1 MDLSLIHISAAQ
13 LEEDLRNELDYLSHE
28 PAANDA
34 LNKIRL
40 IVAVQGGFSY
50 KKIPELN
57 SLMATVRE
65 GHARLLD
72 DKRAE
77 VGDMITQC
85 MGAVHQAA
93 NGDPKADD
101 LLARADEFYTQQ
113 KQKVRDYQSLALLDG
128 LIPPMLQY
136 KDDALERIETCL
148 LYTSSGMIE
157 TLSEEHKE
165 VLYFLSLRL
174 YSTTRLAAIRG
185 QSDRN
190 IRKLRKTIHKKLQ
203 RQMYDHLC
211 SKPKSGLTLR
221 ERRFLEEY
229 SVIAKKQGKDAVI
242 RRENK
247 TKRRKKKNRP

>member
-1 MDLSLIHISAAQ
+1 MEDQLFDSKEDLQAVEGFFKNQVQVFDAAAQ
-13 LEEDLRNELDYLSHE
+13 MEEDLRNELDYLSRE

-136 KDDALERIETCL
+136 RDDALERIETL
-148 LYTSSGMIE
+148 LAPPAPPQPPVPPADGGPAPTA
-157 TLSEEHKE
+157 KK
-165 VLYFLSLRL
+165 V
-174 YSTTRLAAIRG
+174 IRPYN
-185 QSDRN
+185 R
-190 IRKLRKTIHKKLQ
+190 
-203 RQMYDHLC
+203 
-211 SKPKSGLTLR
+211 
-221 ERRFLEEY
+221 
-229 SVIAKKQGKDAVI
+229 SVIFPAKQLETMEDIDNYIEKIREQLKQLLSTCDGIKL
-242 RRENK
+242 N
-247 TKRRKKKNRP
+247 